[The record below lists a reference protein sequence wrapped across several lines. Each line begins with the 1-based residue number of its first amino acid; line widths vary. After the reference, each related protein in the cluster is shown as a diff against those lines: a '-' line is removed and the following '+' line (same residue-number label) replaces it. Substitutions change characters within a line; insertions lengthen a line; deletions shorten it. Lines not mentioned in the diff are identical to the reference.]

1 MTNADASIYAS
12 TQKRRV
18 YASAESWRPYVLS
31 ILLIVVTLL
40 FLEHGLSKVFGFPT
54 PGPHL
59 QGLLILAA
67 FLETVGS
74 LLLLVGFY
82 TRIVAFILSGQMAVA
97 YFMAHAPRGFFP
109 LANGGQGA
117 ILFCFVFLYITFAGG
132 GPWSVD
138 RVVLKQS

>member
-1 MTNADASIYAS
+1 MTNAGAS
-12 TQKRRV
+12 V
-18 YASAESWRPYVLS
+18 YASAQRWSVYVSAERWRPCVLS
-31 ILLIVVTLL
+31 VLRIVVALL
-40 FLEHGLSKVFGFPT
+40 YLEHGLSKVFGFPT

-74 LLLLVGFY
+74 LLLLLGFY

-109 LANGGQGA
+109 LVNGGQGA
-117 ILFCFVFLYITFAGG
+117 ILFCFVFLYIAFAGG
-132 GPWSVD
+132 GALSVD
-138 RVVLKQS
+138 RVVLKQD